1 MTSYAAVADASDTL
15 VELLRTEI
23 VTDDNEFG
31 LEPDQIALAAPDDVT
46 ADSEIRISVLLR
58 KIGKDPAL
66 NNRSRVNTGNNT
78 YQDPPL
84 ALELQYLI
92 TAYPPA
98 DLSSVAERMQA
109 QQTLLGRV
117 IQTMYDAS
125 VLEADSLSGSLRET
139 ASLKCTINE
148 EKTDRIEEWWHSV
161 ASGPLQPS
169 VIYDVGPVFIQ
180 STTSEEVS
188 RVQEREIN
196 VERKA
201 DDQ

>member
-1 MTSYAAVADASDTL
+1 MSSHAAVADASDTL
-15 VELLRTEI
+15 VDLLRAEI
-23 VTDDNEFG
+23 ATDDNEFG
-31 LEPDQIALAAPDDVT
+31 IEPDQITLAAPDDVT
-46 ADSEIRISVLLR
+46 DDSEIRISVLLR

-66 NNRSRVNTGNNT
+66 NNRSRVNTGDNT

-84 ALELQYLI
+84 ALELQYLL

-98 DLSSVAERMQA
+98 ELTSVAERMQT
-109 QQTLLGRV
+109 QQALLGRV
-117 IQTMYDAS
+117 LQTMYDAA
-125 VLEADSLSGSLRET
+125 VLDADQLSGSLRET

-169 VIYDVGPVFIQ
+169 VVYDVGPIFIQ

-188 RVQEREIN
+188 RVEEREIN
-196 VERKA
+196 VQRT
-201 DDQ
+201 DRD

>member
-15 VELLRTEI
+15 VGLLRDQIATE
-23 VTDDNEFG
+23 DNEFG
-31 LEPDQIALAAPDDVT
+31 ITPDQIALAAPDDVD
-46 ADSEIRISVLLR
+46 ADSELRVTVLLR

-66 NNRSRVNTGNNT
+66 NNRSRINTGNNT

-98 DLSSVAERMQA
+98 ELTNAAERMQA

-117 IQTMYDAS
+117 LQTMYDAA
-125 VLEADSLSGSLRET
+125 VVEADALSGSLREM

-148 EKTDRIEEWWHSV
+148 EKTDRIEAWWHSV
-161 ASGPLQPS
+161 ASGPVQPS
-169 VIYDVGPVFIQ
+169 VVYDVGPIFIQ
-180 STTSEEVS
+180 STSSEEVT

-201 DDQ
+201 RD